1 MKSRFLTFVLTL
13 ASMVFCVI
21 GLSACGAP
29 NIDDYTPQAPAVC
42 SHKYISQVINPTC
55 VLQGYTTHT
64 CSKCSKSYTDNYVSA
79 TGHSFIEGDRNFYCS
94 ICGDSE
100 CEGFSFKTATYN
112 GECCYVITNATA
124 KAVVNG
130 KLETPRKYESLPV
143 RGIMSW
149 AFSGIADDIKTLVIH
164 DNIKDISDYL
174 FNGTSIWD
182 SDLDYECPIET
193 VIFDSGCTNMRI
205 ESNAFYNCTSLK
217 NVNITK
223 GMVKNIPA
231 DGVFASNG
239 GNAEYLFKDTPYFK
253 NKATVRNGL
262 YYVADLLLHADS
274 NEMENTVIV
283 YNATVAINAATFAR
297 MTFVESVTIPKTVK
311 SIGEKAFYGCAQLD
325 TITFEGTVEEFQSIT
340 IGPDVFSGIKAKQ
353 VQCSNGVA
361 TSYYYNG
368 WTYKIGE

>member
-1 MKSRFLTFVLTL
+1 MKKVLCL
-13 ASMVFCVI
+13 LSLVI
-21 GLSACGAP
+21 MLFMFIGCNSTP
-29 NIDDYTPQAPAVC
+29 DYNNPTSPTTC
-42 SHKYISQVINPTC
+42 SHSYNKQIISATC
-55 VLQGYTTHT
+55 STQGYTNNV
-64 CSKCSKSYTDNYVSA
+64 CSKCGDNYKSNYVSA
-79 TGHSFIEGDRNFYCS
+79 KGHSFIEGDRNFYCS
-94 ICGDSE
+94 SCGDSE
-100 CEGFSFKTATYN
+100 CEGFSFNTATYN
-112 GECCYVITNATA
+112 GEYCYVITNATA
-124 KAVVNG
+124 KALVNG

-143 RGIMSW
+143 RGIMNW

-193 VIFDSGCTNMRI
+193 VIFDSGCNNMRI

-223 GMVKNIPA
+223 GMVKYIPA
-231 DGVFASNG
+231 DDVFASNG
-239 GNAEYLFKDTPYFK
+239 GNAEYLFKNTPYFK

-262 YYVADLLLHADS
+262 CYVADLLLHADS
-274 NEMENTVIV
+274 NEMDNNVAI
-283 YNATVAINAATFAR
+283 YNDTVAINSATFAR
-297 MTFVESVTIPKTVK
+297 MTFIKSVTIPKTVK
-311 SIGEKAFYGCAQLD
+311 SIGEKAFYDCSQLD
-325 TITFEGTVEEFQSIT
+325 TITFEGTVEEFQAIT
-340 IGPDVFSGIKAKQ
+340 IGASVFSGVKAKQ